1 MTMWDDIAEK
11 VSARET
17 GKGASGRS
25 CREKYEALCR
35 AATVKRRTHSSRSG
49 DHEEEWDTIDE
60 LLFECIEMTEAHEQ
74 ETERAKVQDA
84 KRIAAVTQRQGE
96 LKEETMQSLAGRR
109 CTTDESDS
117 TPSTSGSDAEG
128 KERGKKKKKRA
139 DMRSLMVQSLE
150 QSRVQFERQEAA
162 TKAFTDTVDKRMA
175 ESNALFAQLIANMK
189 KNG

>member
-11 VSARET
+11 ISAREG

-25 CREKYEALCR
+25 CREKYETLYR

-49 DHEEEWDTIDE
+49 DHEEKWETIDE

-74 ETERAKVQDA
+74 EIERAKARDA
-84 KRIAAVTQRQGE
+84 KRIASVTQRQSE

-109 CTTDESDS
+109 RTTDESVS
-117 TPSTSGSDAEG
+117 TSSTSGTDAEG
-128 KERGKKKKKRA
+128 KDRGKKKKRA

-150 QSRVQFERQEAA
+150 QNRVQFERQEAA
-162 TKAFTDTVDKRMA
+162 TQAFTDTVDKRMA

-189 KNG
+189 KG